1 MQVSTPCLLLVEC
14 PKVLPGVLVFTL
26 ILRRWLG
33 DFLIPFD
40 LNDQNVVAFLDKKV
54 GVKVASLGMFALAP
68 GIFDGVEALVRGL
81 DSGVYDLGVLRSDQ
95 LPDEITFWLMV
106 GQHDVQRRL
115 EEKSIAHVLPGCTG
129 QGLIVA
135 HFSQQWLCFFITQ
148 LKRTFIGK
156 NCHISP
162 AQ

>member
-68 GIFDGVEALVRGL
+68 GIFDGVEALECSSAKTVTSARRNDVIPTL
-81 DSGVYDLGVLRSDQ
+81 SRALFAVLSVSTALGV
-95 LPDEITFWLMV
+95 I
-106 GQHDVQRRL
+106 
-115 EEKSIAHVLPGCTG
+115 
-129 QGLIVA
+129 
-135 HFSQQWLCFFITQ
+135 
-148 LKRTFIGK
+148 
-156 NCHISP
+156 
-162 AQ
+162 